1 MNRIVRTFS
10 RVTLFLILSVLCGFV
25 LYFRYFTP
33 PFSAI
38 PSQSMEPHLKVGDLI
53 LVEEVVPE
61 NIEQGDV
68 IVVNVPKPVR
78 DRYHFPSSIVHR
90 VVNVKRDEHTLLFRI
105 KGDNNSA
112 EDPFTVVPEDIMG
125 QVHKNIPYA
134 GYPVL
139 FLHSNQG
146 YYFIISSGIIYLLY
160 IMIGI
165 IERKGS
171 SIKRK
176 LTSMFTAEIIE
187 HTKKIEENQERT
199 LHMVDQS
206 LQQFSLA
213 MNEYAKHIASHTDS
227 VKGLAA
233 SAKELE
239 KAAQTQN
246 EVLKQ
251 IKKVM
256 SKDE

>member
-1 MNRIVRTFS
+1 MKRILRALS
-10 RVTLFLILSVLCGFV
+10 RMTVFLILSALCGIV
-25 LYFRYFTP
+25 LYFQYFTP

-38 PSQSMEPHLKVGDLI
+38 PSQSMEPLLTVGDLI
-53 LVEEVVPE
+53 IVEEVVPE
-61 NIEQGDV
+61 DIQQGDI

-78 DRYHFPSSIVHR
+78 DRYHYPPSIVHR
-90 VVNVKRDEHTLLFRI
+90 VVSVKRDEHTLLFRI

-125 QVHKNIPYA
+125 QVRKNIPYA

-139 FLHSNQG
+139 FLHSNHG
-146 YYFIISSGIIYLLY
+146 FYFVISSGIIYLLY

-165 IERKGS
+165 VEQKGS

-176 LTSMFTAEIIE
+176 ITSMFTAEIIE
-187 HTKKIEENQERT
+187 HTKKIEEKQERT

-213 MNEYAKHIASHTDS
+213 MNEYAKHIASHTES

-246 EVLKQ
+246 EVLEQ
-251 IKKVM
+251 MKKAM
-256 SKDE
+256 SGEE